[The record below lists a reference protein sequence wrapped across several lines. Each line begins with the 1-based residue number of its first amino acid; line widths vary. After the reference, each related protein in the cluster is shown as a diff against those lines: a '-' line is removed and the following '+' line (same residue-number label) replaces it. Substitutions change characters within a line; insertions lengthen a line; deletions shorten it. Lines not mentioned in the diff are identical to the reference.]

1 MKGFYQLA
9 DLSVQVE
16 GTKKDL
22 IRAQHVEREFK
33 RACRRLREAS
43 GAEEVFLRIDTDLEA
58 SDGRTFD
65 KVRLRAYA
73 PNAPKNYTIDVGTTE
88 ENPFGMYVAWDAPIE
103 VYNRETGQVREIDP
117 GNEESATSS
126 GFPSDPSPVSVDDD
140 NEESA
145 TQGSAPHQN
154 GDARAQH
161 ESEETSAVA
170 SYDQSKKRSP
180 SPEEAAR
187 RLVQKARTHDA
198 GQLAGEVAVS
208 GAPLSQKLRGLA
220 EYAGRDKGYVAR
232 VCDALSIKGFD
243 EVAVGQ
249 AGDVAHM
256 LLDEDMLRENESFE
270 PDGEMPF

>member
-43 GAEEVFLRIDTDLEA
+43 GADEVFLRIDTDLEA

-73 PNAPKNYTIDVGTTE
+73 PSGPKNYTIDVGTTE

-103 VYNRETGQVREIDP
+103 VYNRETGQVREIDTE
-117 GNEESATSS
+117 NVEH
-126 GFPSDPSPVSVDDD
+126 D

-145 TQGSAPHQN
+145 TQGGAGQKSAAQESASQGSAPQQN
-154 GDARAQH
+154 GQRRERH

-170 SYDQSKKRSP
+170 SYDQSKKRGP

-187 RLVQKARTHDA
+187 RLVQKARKHDA
-198 GQLAGEVAVS
+198 GQLAGEVTVS

-232 VCDALSIKGFD
+232 VCDALSVGGFD

-249 AGDVAHM
+249 AQDVAHM
-256 LLDEDMLRENESFE
+256 LLDEDMLQQNESFE